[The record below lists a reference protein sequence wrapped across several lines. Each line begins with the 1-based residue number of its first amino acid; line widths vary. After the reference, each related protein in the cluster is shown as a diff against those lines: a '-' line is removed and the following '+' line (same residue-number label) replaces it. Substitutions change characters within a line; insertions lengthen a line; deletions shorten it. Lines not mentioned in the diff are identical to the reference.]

1 MEVYKVIFDNNVAV
15 AARKI
20 DCSLRKSVKV
30 VHKDSKRQVQ
40 WLPVFA
46 ESEQES
52 IMIANKVVNYY
63 FSLQGHSGKPVSQ

>member
-20 DCSLRKSVKV
+20 DFSLRKSVKV
-30 VHKDSKRQVQ
+30 VHKDSKRLVQ

-63 FSLQGHSGKPVSQ
+63 FSLQGPGKLAQ

>member
-20 DCSLRKSVKV
+20 DFSLRKSVKV
-30 VHKDSKRQVQ
+30 LHKDSKRLVQ

-52 IMIANKVVNYY
+52 IMIANKEVNYY
-63 FSLQGHSGKPVSQ
+63 FSLQGPGKLAQ